1 MEKQYEYILRSEHY
15 VNSVDYIW
23 ISLSRTCLLNRN
35 TTSIWISILSSSRA
49 HHNVDLGE
57 VAAAE
62 LLKNEPSKCSNYAH
76 ILNIYGEDELWDRA
90 AKLRAVMKEKG
101 VKKKGGCSWI
111 EVRNRVHVLCSADS

>member
-1 MEKQYEYILRSEHY
+1 
-15 VNSVDYIW
+15 
-23 ISLSRTCLLNRN
+23 
-35 TTSIWISILSSSRA
+35 SILSSSRA

-62 LLKNEPSKCSNYAH
+62 LLKIEPSKHNNYVH
-76 ILNIYGEDELWDRA
+76 ILNIYGEAEMWDRA

-111 EVRNRVHVLCSADS
+111 EVRNRVHVFFSGDSSSPQTPQIYKSLGSLRRNMVKK